1 MLTILE
7 AIRRSTEYLAKK
19 GIEDARLNAELL
31 LCSILKCKKLNLY
44 LNYDRPLADEEVSV
58 YREYLKRRSER
69 EPLQYIVGE
78 VEFYGLVFKVDKS
91 VLIPRPETEILVEK
105 IIEENKDRQ
114 VSILDIGTG
123 SGNIAVALKYHLP
136 SAEVTAVDKSED
148 ALKTASHNAEM
159 NSCKVDFIRAD
170 IMTDDINI
178 LNTFDIIVSNPPY
191 VAENEFAGLA
201 PELRV
206 FEPKMALS
214 DMSDGYAFYRR
225 ILSLTDTLLEKEG
238 KIYFEMGAGQ
248 SSAIKQLMLNNNF
261 ENIKVVKDYQQIDRV
276 ISGEKK

>member
-148 ALKTASHNAEM
+148 ALNDSQ
-159 NSCKVDFIRAD
+159 SQCR
-170 IMTDDINI
+170 
-178 LNTFDIIVSNPPY
+178 
-191 VAENEFAGLA
+191 NEF
-201 PELRV
+201 
-206 FEPKMALS
+206 M
-214 DMSDGYAFYRR
+214 
-225 ILSLTDTLLEKEG
+225 
-238 KIYFEMGAGQ
+238 
-248 SSAIKQLMLNNNF
+248 
-261 ENIKVVKDYQQIDRV
+261 
-276 ISGEKK
+276 